1 MTSDPFDQIKAE
13 MRAVYLHDDRPWMV
27 GFSGGKD
34 STLLLSLVLEMLQDL
49 KPDERR
55 KKVWVVSS
63 DTGVENPVFARH
75 MHNMSALINE
85 NCAHLGVEAR
95 VIRPPAENSFWS
107 CTIGLGYQIPEMPYI
122 RWCTGYLK
130 IDPMNAF
137 VLGVIRESG
146 EVVHVLG
153 VRKAES
159 GTRKRRLERE
169 EVEGKL
175 LVRHK
180 EIRGSYTYNPLGDI
194 STEQVWEYL
203 LRGEAKSPWG
213 ADNRF
218 LWGLYQ
224 GEEMP
229 EESSVLGHADDSKLP
244 VQGNTRFGCWC
255 CTIAGEAAALQNFIE
270 KGYEEL
276 RPLRDF
282 RQWLVSVRN
291 DPQYKDTK
299 RRSGEVAPEWQRA
312 KGFGTF
318 SLYGRE
324 TMLKKLLELEG
335 ETGFEIISEAE
346 LKFIDACWE
355 RDGDI
360 TRRRLVE
367 AYFSVKKKR
376 LPWDRYRVPL
386 FDDGQTAQ
394 IRALC
399 EKHGVDF
406 EFFCRLLVVIER
418 NKHKT
423 RGGKLTKEFDRILG
437 QEWVS
442 YKEVAAEK
450 ERIENAD

>member
-1 MTSDPFDQIKAE
+1 MTETMTEIREE
-13 MRAVYLHDDRPWMV
+13 MRMVYLHDDRPWMV

-34 STLLLSLVLEMLQDL
+34 STLLLSLVIEMLQGL
-49 KPDERR
+49 KPEERR

-63 DTGVENPVFARH
+63 DTGVENPVFCRH

-95 VIRPPAENSFWS
+95 VIRPPAEHSFWS
-107 CTIGLGYQIPEMPYI
+107 CLIGLGYQIPEMPYV

-130 IDPMNAF
+130 IDPMNEF

-159 GTRKRRLERE
+159 SDRKRRLERE

-180 EIRGSYTYNPLGDI
+180 EIRGSYTYNPLSDI

-203 LRGEAKSPWG
+203 LKGDAKSPWG
-213 ADNRF
+213 SDNRF

-229 EESSVLGHADDSKLP
+229 EETSVLGHADDSRLP

-255 CTIAGEAAALQNFIE
+255 CTIARKDASLQNFIE
-270 KGYEEL
+270 KGYTEL
-276 RPLRDF
+276 KPLRDF
-282 RQWLVSVRN
+282 RQWLVSIRN
-291 DPQYKDTK
+291 DSQYKDYK
-299 RRSGEVAPEWQRA
+299 NRHGAVMDDVRRA
-312 KGFGTF
+312 KGYGTF

-324 TMLKKLLELEG
+324 TMLKRLLELEE

-367 AYFSVKKKR
+367 AYYSVKKKR
-376 LPWDRYRVPL
+376 LSWDKYRVPL
-386 FDDGQTAQ
+386 FDDGQIAQ
-394 IRALC
+394 IRELC

-406 EFFCRLLVVIER
+406 ELFCRLLVVIED

-423 RGGKLTKEFDRILG
+423 RSNKSAKEFDRILG
-437 QEWVS
+437 QEWVT
-442 YKEVAAEK
+442 YGEVAHEK
-450 ERIENAD
+450 ELIENAD